1 MNRISRVFFFLFV
14 SDWNFIIF
22 QRSLFGVYSA
32 ECTSKLKVNFP
43 WNKVNQTAILTCNN
57 IYQIYNI
64 EFQTEK
70 NLKRKALC
78 EIQMKRSVRLSMD
91 LIFFVEPSIYIHLH
105 PFREKNCIVCVIMF
119 GFAIILFGAGLNK
132 SRKMYRNFHN
142 SENKICFDYNNNYF
156 ARICSENSFQKLSTT
171 A

>member
-64 EFQTEK
+64 EFRTEK

-78 EIQMKRSVRLSMD
+78 EIQMKRSVRLK
-91 LIFFVEPSIYIHLH
+91 Y
-105 PFREKNCIVCVIMF
+105 
-119 GFAIILFGAGLNK
+119 GLNIFRWTFYLYPFA
-132 SRKMYRNFHN
+132 SIPRKKLYCLR
-142 SENKICFDYNNNYF
+142 YYV
-156 ARICSENSFQKLSTT
+156 RICDHFIWGRLK
-171 A
+171 